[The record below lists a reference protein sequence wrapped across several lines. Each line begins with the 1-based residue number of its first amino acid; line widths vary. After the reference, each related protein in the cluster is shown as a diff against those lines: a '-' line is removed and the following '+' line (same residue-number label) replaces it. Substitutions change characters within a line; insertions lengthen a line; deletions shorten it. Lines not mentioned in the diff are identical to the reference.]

1 MSLKHWQ
8 RYKQARSDEKA
19 SIRHANRM
27 KRQALKLQK
36 AAKRAHDM
44 GGMLFGLGHNIPS
57 HGDPA
62 WVSSN
67 AVVNDASA
75 QILTQ
80 KSLVLYARGSLL
92 QAEAELLL
100 CQAKKATHAK
110 KLAFLD
116 AIYKPNIIAEWLSPT
131 KVKTSDGDIYE

>member
-1 MSLKHWQ
+1 MPTIW
-8 RYKQARSDEKA
+8 A
-19 SIRHANRM
+19 
-27 KRQALKLQK
+27 
-36 AAKRAHDM
+36 
-44 GGMLFGLGHNIPS
+44 GCFFGLGHNIPS

-62 WVSSN
+62 WVSSQAAVEN

-75 QILTQ
+75 QILIQ